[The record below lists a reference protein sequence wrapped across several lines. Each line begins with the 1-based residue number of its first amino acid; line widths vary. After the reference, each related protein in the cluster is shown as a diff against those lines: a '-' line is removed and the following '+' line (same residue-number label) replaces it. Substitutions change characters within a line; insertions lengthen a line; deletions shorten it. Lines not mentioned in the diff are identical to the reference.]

1 MYIDLPKDRIGNI
14 HDNQKYEREKER
26 LRGDRCGYEIPKTG
40 SVEDVTKRL
49 IASQILSKQE
59 HNRNLHFS
67 QASRCSG
74 RSGQPLS
81 HPV

>member
-49 IASQILSKQE
+49 IASQILSKQVFDDSVSTANE
-59 HNRNLHFS
+59 AVKKVDVN
-67 QASRCSG
+67 
-74 RSGQPLS
+74 
-81 HPV
+81 